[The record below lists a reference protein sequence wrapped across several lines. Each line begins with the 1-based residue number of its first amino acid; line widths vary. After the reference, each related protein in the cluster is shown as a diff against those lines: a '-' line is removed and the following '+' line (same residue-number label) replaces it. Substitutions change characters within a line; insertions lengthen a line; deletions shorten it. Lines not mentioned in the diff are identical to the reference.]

1 MALNKTGGQVGVLKA
16 AQTMWACT
24 YPSKGAEQKS
34 IPAPEVRAGGAAARC
49 SFTSKE
55 NCWSLPELPGASV
68 QSRTRC

>member
-49 SFTSKE
+49 SWAVLLHQQRKLLEPS
-55 NCWSLPELPGASV
+55 
-68 QSRTRC
+68 